1 MADWQ
6 FVQIVDA
13 IQNLLMTAKAPVAG
27 AGASRCLAGALRS
40 TTRKGPRIDNNAA
53 ERLVRPVK
61 VKLKVIGG
69 FRAVSGAEAF
79 CILRSVWE
87 TSKLNGQNPFEVL
100 REAFT
105 PQPE

>member
-1 MADWQ
+1 MRLRHLANQDLLCRLRDFKTEVWRFLTDWQ
-6 FVQIVDA
+6 VPF
-13 IQNLLMTAKAPVAG
+13 
-27 AGASRCLAGALRS
+27 
-40 TTRKGPRIDNNAA
+40 DNNAA

-69 FRAVSGAEAF
+69 FRAVGGAQAF
-79 CILRSVWE
+79 CVLRSIWE

-100 REAFT
+100 RGAFT